1 MNRPPEKRKPAT
13 VKEKKSGPPSREPV
27 QEEPVQEEP
36 EGPAALP
43 DQTGVR
49 PRPRPVDGTERRTK
63 TRKNKNVA
71 SVRPSQPNADIPKN
85 LSAGESLNPDPAQLT
100 QTSPRQGGGG
110 PVISF
115 TIPPTEE
122 DLKQMES
129 CLQDK
134 KGHIKRPMNAFMVWA
149 HIHRRALFQARP
161 NAALADISAQ
171 LGSEWSKLSKQQ
183 RRPYFEV
190 ADKLRVKHQEQF
202 PDYMY
207 CPKKKKCKENL
218 DSQQKAGEADG
229 QATLQHQDSSVSS
242 FVSQDVH
249 LAQSKLPNLRMYQ
262 CPVVVPH
269 AVGCCPH
276 SSFGPYHAAGVQMH
290 QSRLLYGYPNASI
303 YVGEVASHHYTHLQ
317 GNAIVQVDSE
327 AMQPEHYLCHIS
339 QEDLSGFVRPSE
351 NLEQPDVA
359 TSKVEYNGD
368 DGDEEEEEEAVDVVG
383 LL

>member
-202 PDYMY
+202 PD
-207 CPKKKKCKENL
+207 
-218 DSQQKAGEADG
+218 
-229 QATLQHQDSSVSS
+229 
-242 FVSQDVH
+242 VH